1 MFRLRKKSPELLNF
15 DWQSVLDQLNKCNPK
30 EECFYMITLNKGT
43 ADEYRTRFMTYA
55 ETLEL
60 VMLALEKKGLRIS
73 STL

>member
-15 DWQSVLDQLNKCNPK
+15 DWKSVLDQLNKCNPN

-43 ADEYRTRFMTYA
+43 EDEYRTRFMTYQ

-60 VMLALEKKGLRIS
+60 VMLAMEKKNLRIP